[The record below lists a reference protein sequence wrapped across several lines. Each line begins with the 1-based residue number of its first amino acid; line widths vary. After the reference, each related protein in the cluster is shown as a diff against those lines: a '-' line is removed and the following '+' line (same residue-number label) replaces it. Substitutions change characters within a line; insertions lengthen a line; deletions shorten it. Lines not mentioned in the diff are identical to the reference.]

1 MRSLAAVLLLVAA
14 PAVAQDQGRPDI
26 VRGLCQ
32 KDGCDEFSILK
43 VDRVRGDEEGT
54 LFRTR
59 IRTYHSSN
67 QGRAEK
73 GVDTGYVFC
82 SPTKPTILAESDG
95 KIAGFQI
102 ATAPSQESR
111 ETIRQQSNFYAI
123 YFTICHGPEAG
134 RAAVQDMEGVARQF
148 GYRSPLAKSVMVTFA
163 NPDEVFSRAVRNAER
178 EVGQDRAVRN
188 PERDIDRD
196 RAVRSAERDV
206 DRDGDILDRRRWDSR
221 NGDPV
226 PPRAIPETRE
236 GPWRNERFAERRWD
250 DRPVE
255 RRIIERGDDV
265 VIIEK
270 RRPAAEAR
278 PWYREPERWIESIN
292 PF

>member
-14 PAVAQDQGRPDI
+14 PAFAQDQGRPDI

-148 GYRSPLAKSVMVTFA
+148 GSRSPLAKSVMVTFA
-163 NPDEVFSRAVRNAER
+163 NPDEVFS
-178 EVGQDRAVRN
+178 Q
-188 PERDIDRD
+188 
-196 RAVRSAERDV
+196 AVRSAEREV

-221 NGDPV
+221 TGDPV

-255 RRIIERGDDV
+255 RRIIERGDEV